1 MENATLPHR
10 NGPCDTSGGLSLKPK
25 LLLSQQVEGNF
36 GHHPSQYN
44 GNENGS
50 CSLVSH
56 PLARK
61 VTPLVW
67 DWGAK
72 SAQPRGLLL
81 SSENAPEEQS
91 FISESCCNALILC
104 TFPQMAAIAFSF
116 LLLLLLFC
124 ISACCLMWVVSFCLL
139 FCKRLGVCMRAP
151 FRLSIR
157 HSCGQA
163 TIFSEGFE
171 FLDHALVLFFVTA
184 SLIYLHL
191 EVQHLYDLLYEIWMS
206 VNILEPF
213 QETDLPSVFLQALTC
228 GAASLSSYL
237 SSCRWGKVF
246 FPLLWIQSIHI
257 AEK

>member
-1 MENATLPHR
+1 MILVENATLPHR
-10 NGPCDTSGGLSLKPK
+10 NGPCDTSGGLSLIKPK

-116 LLLLLLFC
+116 LLLLLLLFC
-124 ISACCLMWVVSFCLL
+124 ISACCLMWVVSF
-139 FCKRLGVCMRAP
+139 FCYFVKGWECARERPFASASETVVVRLQFFQRALNFSTMRWSCSLW
-151 FRLSIR
+151 RR
-157 HSCGQA
+157 H
-163 TIFSEGFE
+163 
-171 FLDHALVLFFVTA
+171 
-184 SLIYLHL
+184 
-191 EVQHLYDLLYEIWMS
+191 
-206 VNILEPF
+206 
-213 QETDLPSVFLQALTC
+213 
-228 GAASLSSYL
+228 
-237 SSCRWGKVF
+237 
-246 FPLLWIQSIHI
+246 
-257 AEK
+257 